1 MSWAM
6 PAPDDRV
13 EWEFWSN
20 PVETVS
26 KTFQRTFKDQVTSLG
41 THAFFTPHYYIYNG
55 IDNGCHGSGSNN
67 PCGNLCINNGRYCSV
82 DPDNDIDKGVSGADV
97 VKESLRQLCIWKH
110 FGVDG
115 IGEVWWD
122 YKKCFIESCDDG
134 GEWEKIILISHFF
147 SLTHPHSPPVKFN
160 DETCV
165 AECYTSA
172 GIDAATI
179 NQCISDS
186 GGFTADQA
194 NSYLDAEIAA
204 KDALGIVVIPA
215 SYINDVEL
223 RGALTA
229 STVFSGICA
238 GFLDGTEPDI
248 CKKCSGCPELNDCVT
263 TGFCG
268 NNPNGGDGSGGGG
281 VGVGWISVTTLVVR

>member
-97 VKESLRQLCIWKH
+97 VKESLRQFCIWKH

-134 GEWEKIILISHFF
+134 GEWEKKLSTKKKKSFRIFF
-147 SLTHPHSPPVKFN
+147 RAPTLTPPPVKFN

-165 AECYTSA
+165 AE
-172 GIDAATI
+172 
-179 NQCISDS
+179 
-186 GGFTADQA
+186 
-194 NSYLDAEIAA
+194 
-204 KDALGIVVIPA
+204 
-215 SYINDVEL
+215 
-223 RGALTA
+223 
-229 STVFSGICA
+229 
-238 GFLDGTEPDI
+238 
-248 CKKCSGCPELNDCVT
+248 
-263 TGFCG
+263 
-268 NNPNGGDGSGGGG
+268 
-281 VGVGWISVTTLVVR
+281 W